1 MPNTTW
7 SPRRAL
13 LFARG
18 LHHIASVDGFAK
30 REREAIAAFMA
41 RVGVEGSVEA
51 LGAEPFDYAEAA
63 EGLDSMWLR
72 RTFVQACRLVVQVDG
87 QVSPTERDALRAMAS
102 ALGVGEAA
110 ALDDIDGPRP
120 DPTRL
125 VDWVDALAVD
135 HVAWDN
141 TRSSSYFWFF
151 PHPDHPLAAGA
162 ELIVTHGQVLV
173 VRDDDEGD
181 FTDVLDAGVHRAGPE
196 TLPGL
201 TARRGGFVD
210 GRIAATL
217 LYVRTAPSQI
227 LRWGTSFPAEVMSRR
242 FGMIPVRAFGR
253 FSVRFEDPQSVAA
266 RFARAEVPS
275 DDEVEGRLRRMI
287 AGRFAEALSRL
298 DFTDDAGLVAGLN
311 DIDALTERILPDLK
325 AALLRSGIK
334 LIRFLIENLTGP
346 LEVGLKPTSK
356 RAESLNRLGR
366 SLLGDPRDSG
376 PVPTAAVP
384 LVTRAVPSAR
394 KGLSGAGEVEGAVE
408 VAPVGGDGA
417 VAEARPVAVP
427 IPSGPVAVPVARVAS
442 PEAVPV
448 VRVAG
453 QVAAV
458 EGPVGGRHDTGGLKP
473 IPVPVPVA
481 VASTAPP
488 EPVGAPVE
496 PAAVACGACQA
507 PLPAGARFCMQCG
520 TPQGRRCGSCGSGLP
535 AGARFCSQC
544 GARQE

>member
-30 REREAIAAFMA
+30 RERASIAAFMA
-41 RVGVEGSVEA
+41 RVGVEGSVDA

-87 QVSPTERDALRAMAS
+87 QVSPKERDALRAMAS

-110 ALDDIDGPRP
+110 ALDDIEGPRP
-120 DPTRL
+120 DPGRL
-125 VDWVDALAVD
+125 VEWVDALAVD
-135 HVAWDN
+135 YVSWDN
-141 TRSSSYFWFF
+141 TRSSNYFWFF

-162 ELIVTHGQVLV
+162 ELVVTHGQVLV
-173 VRDDDEGD
+173 VRDEDEGD
-181 FTDVLDAGVHRAGPE
+181 FTDVLDAGLHRAGPE

-201 TARRGGFVD
+201 TARRGGWSE

-242 FGMIPVRAFGR
+242 WGMIPIRAFGR

-266 RFARAEVPS
+266 RFARNEVPS

-298 DFTDDAGLVAGLN
+298 DFADDAGLVAGLN

-394 KGLSGAGEVEGAVE
+394 AALASAEADAV

-453 QVAAV
+453 QAV
-458 EGPVGGRHDTGGLKP
+458 VEAPAQPGRHDTGGLKP
-473 IPVPVPVA
+473 IAVPVPVA
-481 VASTAPP
+481 VG
-488 EPVGAPVE
+488 VVE
-496 PAAVACGACQA
+496 AAVEAAGDGVADGVACGSCRA

-520 TPQGRRCGSCGSGLP
+520 TPQGLRCGSCGSGLP

-544 GARQE
+544 GARQG

>member
-1 MPNTTW
+1 MGRCWWCGTRT
-7 SPRRAL
+7 
-13 LFARG
+13 RG
-18 LHHIASVDGFAK
+18 LHRCARRGFASGG
-30 REREAIAAFMA
+30 AGDAA
-41 RVGVEGSVEA
+41 
-51 LGAEPFDYAEAA
+51 
-63 EGLDSMWLR
+63 
-72 RTFVQACRLVVQVDG
+72 
-87 QVSPTERDALRAMAS
+87 
-102 ALGVGEAA
+102 
-110 ALDDIDGPRP
+110 
-120 DPTRL
+120 
-125 VDWVDALAVD
+125 
-135 HVAWDN
+135 
-141 TRSSSYFWFF
+141 
-151 PHPDHPLAAGA
+151 
-162 ELIVTHGQVLV
+162 
-173 VRDDDEGD
+173 
-181 FTDVLDAGVHRAGPE
+181 
-196 TLPGL
+196 GL
-201 TARRGGFVD
+201 TARQGWSE

-242 FGMIPVRAFGR
+242 WGMIPIRAFGR

-266 RFARAEVPS
+266 RFARNEVPS

-298 DFTDDAGLVAGLN
+298 DFADDAGLVAGLN

-394 KGLSGAGEVEGAVE
+394 AALASAEADAV

-453 QVAAV
+453 QAV
-458 EGPVGGRHDTGGLKP
+458 VEAPAQPGRHDTGGLKP
-473 IPVPVPVA
+473 IAVPVPVA
-481 VASTAPP
+481 VGVEVA
-488 EPVGAPVE
+488 VE
-496 PAAVACGACQA
+496 PGGEVVADGVACGSCRA
-507 PLPAGARFCMQCG
+507 PVPAGARFCMQCG
-520 TPQGRRCGSCGSGLP
+520 TPQGLRCGSCGSGLP

-544 GARQE
+544 GARQG